1 MEDQELLSSLRA
13 AIDRGDV
20 ETSLDIKRQHHV
32 DSPLYRESDSSP
44 FLYVC
49 MLAIGAV
56 GWFYGWQAGIGA
68 FVVAALLYMVGVR
81 RFVAVRMRRRFTNEV
96 LVDPEKFRKA
106 WKLKGLAFRHKASGI
121 VCESP
126 DGLWRSFVIERCR

>member
-1 MEDQELLSSLRA
+1 M
-13 AIDRGDV
+13 
-20 ETSLDIKRQHHV
+20 SLDVKRQHHV

-44 FLYVC
+44 FLYVS
-49 MLAIGAV
+49 MLAAGAA
-56 GWFYGWQAGIGA
+56 GWFYGWQAGVG
-68 FVVAALLYMVGVR
+68 VVIAAALLYIVGVR
-81 RFVAVRMRRRFTNEV
+81 RFVAARMRRRLTNEV

-106 WKLKGLAFRHKASGI
+106 WKLKGLSFRHKPSGT